1 MASPAVVYFA
11 GIGTVVTALGIG
23 FGSALMLVSTQPV
36 QKEQPAAF
44 AKREVI
50 AVEQAP
56 VVAAAPAAQRPE
68 PADPLAGL
76 GPPVTALP
84 IPKADD
90 VSKALMQ
97 SPPPAVA
104 APAPAPVQ
112 TTATGPAPA
121 RTSPPGETAPVQAQ
135 KPAPP
140 PAAPSASKDQPN
152 PGIVAP
158 ERKSERRTADR
169 KPVVMADKQPATVE
183 VEESEDGAPSAAPAA
198 PPTAPQSERP
208 LRSGF

>member
-11 GIGTVVTALGIG
+11 GIGTVVTALALG

-56 VVAAAPAAQRPE
+56 VVAAPTAQPTE

-76 GPPVTALP
+76 APPVTALP

-97 SPPPAVA
+97 SPPPAVT
-104 APAPAPVQ
+104 APASAPGQ
-112 TTATGPAPA
+112 TTAT
-121 RTSPPGETAPVQAQ
+121 R
-135 KPAPP
+135 
-140 PAAPSASKDQPN
+140 
-152 PGIVAP
+152 
-158 ERKSERRTADR
+158 
-169 KPVVMADKQPATVE
+169 
-183 VEESEDGAPSAAPAA
+183 
-198 PPTAPQSERP
+198 PTRVP
-208 LRSGF
+208 

>member
-56 VVAAAPAAQRPE
+56 VVAAPAAQRAE

-97 SPPPAVA
+97 SPPPAVT

-112 TTATGPAPA
+112 TTATGPTPA

-140 PAAPSASKDQPN
+140 PAGPSASKDQPST
-152 PGIVAP
+152 GIVAP
-158 ERKSERRTADR
+158 ERKSERRIADR
-169 KPVVMADKQPATVE
+169 KPLVMAGQPPATAE
-183 VEESEDGAPSAAPAA
+183 AEESEDGSPSAAPTA
-198 PPTAPQSERP
+198 PPTALQSERP

>member
-11 GIGTVVTALGIG
+11 GIGTVVTALALG

-56 VVAAAPAAQRPE
+56 VVAAPAAQRAE

-76 GPPVTALP
+76 APPVTALP

-97 SPPPAVA
+97 SPPPAVT
-104 APAPAPVQ
+104 APASAPGQ
-112 TTATGPAPA
+112 TTATRP
-121 RTSPPGETAPVQAQ
+121 TPVLP
-135 KPAPP
+135 PAPP
-140 PAAPSASKDQPN
+140 TFSMTMVCPRDTCMC
-152 PGIVAP
+152 
-158 ERKSERRTADR
+158 SERMRPIASVEPPAGNGTTM
-169 KPVVMADKQPATVE
+169 VMVRE
-183 VEESEDGAPSAAPAA
+183 G
-198 PPTAPQSERP
+198 
-208 LRSGF
+208 